1 MTQPHDPKEDDVSAH
16 TQEETRPMTPEEK
29 AAAGEIEVEFKPGQ
43 DEDASVAAEYD
54 QKPVAEKV
62 ADEAK
67 TDAEILDT
75 IVPRKEPRVW
85 IIGPPDME
93 RTYVQKELSFLGK
106 MQWFSLVGEALDKA
120 LSGPSGMSLNSLF
133 SAPGM
138 ATGQFRVE
146 NFRDADMFVQAISKL
161 LSAMPNFLLRS
172 YLIWLNVPDYDNEVV
187 EGLMKLPPD
196 EGGLKDDDGMEMI
209 ETFLD
214 QNYDALAS
222 FFTERLG
229 QLQARISKLNE
240 GRVSRR

>member
-1 MTQPHDPKEDDVSAH
+1 MQMTTEQ
-16 TQEETRPMTPEEK
+16 QEV
-29 AAAGEIEVEFKPGQ
+29 EVEFRPG
-43 DEDASVAAEYD
+43 EDVDADKTPDPAASAEYD
-54 QKPVAEKV
+54 QKPVAETV
-62 ADEAK
+62 AEEQK
-67 TDAEILDT
+67 TDADILDT

-85 IIGPPDME
+85 TIGPPDME
-93 RTYVQKELSFLGK
+93 RVYVQKELSFLGK

-120 LSGPSGMSLNSLF
+120 LSGPNGMSLNSLF
-133 SAPGM
+133 SGQSM
-138 ATGQFRVE
+138 LGGQFRVE
-146 NFRDADMFVQAISKL
+146 NFRDADMFVAAIAKL

-196 EGGLKDDDGMEMI
+196 EGGLSDEQGMEMI

-222 FFTERLG
+222 FFGERLG

-240 GRVSRR
+240 DRASRR

>member
-1 MTQPHDPKEDDVSAH
+1 MSAPTQH
-16 TQEETRPMTPEEK
+16 ETPTPEPQEV
-29 AAAGEIEVEFKPGQ
+29 EVEFRPG
-43 DEDASVAAEYD
+43 EDVDAAAAPPVPEAEYD
-54 QKPVAEKV
+54 QKPVAETV
-62 ADEAK
+62 AEESQTEA
-67 TDAEILDT
+67 DVLDT
-75 IVPRKEPRVW
+75 IVPLKEPRVW
-85 IIGPPDME
+85 VIGPEDMQ

-138 ATGQFRVE
+138 ATGNFRVE

-161 LSAMPNFLLRS
+161 LSAMPDFLLRS
-172 YLIWLNVPDYDNEVV
+172 YLIWLNVPDYDREIAEN
-187 EGLMKLPPD
+187 LMKLPPD
-196 EGGLKDDDGMEMI
+196 EGGLSDDQGMEMI
-209 ETFLD
+209 GTFLD

-240 GRVSRR
+240 DRASRR